1 MVSYSAINYIPNSYN
16 SAFLLGMLR
25 EDIKFGG
32 FTISDY
38 DEVIRTETMSLPRT
52 FMNMTED
59 RGYALL
65 INSGV
70 DMIML
75 SAERGLVEKQ
85 LDRIIKEA
93 KKVVSRDLLFEDR
106 LAEAATRVLQVKMAM
121 GLVKTVQEEPE
132 EKDQK
137 PEELKYPE
145 SSSTNEY
152 QDSLQAVH

>member
-1 MVSYSAINYIPNSYN
+1 
-16 SAFLLGMLR
+16 MLR

-93 KKVVSRDLLFEDR
+93 KKVVSKDLLFEDR

-132 EKDQK
+132 KKDQK

-145 SSSTNEY
+145 SSSTN
-152 QDSLQAVH
+152 